1 MSDRGPAHWYRA
13 CGLRMRS
20 DLPLPLPESAAVR
33 TPGPTDVTLRLG
45 PVPETL
51 PAGHGAVTRTDLWQA
66 RPGAFLMHV
75 EGVARYL
82 VTGGRDVLIEPLGG
96 DEDDVATFFA
106 SSPFTALLQ
115 QRGLLT
121 LHAAAVATEAG
132 ATEAGAV
139 LLLGTSGAGKSSLAA
154 ALVERGFP
162 LISDDVTGV
171 ALDAGHRPVA
181 LPAIARLRL
190 GAHTMD
196 EMGWR
201 RRALSPVRRDQD
213 KYKYW
218 MPAQRT
224 CTGPLPVHTAFVLEA
239 GPCHTPIGI
248 TPLPPA
254 VAFQALWHHTH
265 RKRMVDAMGRRPAHF
280 RTAIAMARCVPVA
293 RVTRPGHPFLLE
305 ALAQRIETALDET
318 ALYEAA
324 PAGAL
329 PALTA

>member
-1 MSDRGPAHWYRA
+1 M
-13 CGLRMRS
+13 
-20 DLPLPLPESAAVR
+20 
-33 TPGPTDVTLRLG
+33 
-45 PVPETL
+45 
-51 PAGHGAVTRTDLWQA
+51 
-66 RPGAFLMHV
+66 
-75 EGVARYL
+75 
-82 VTGGRDVLIEPLGG
+82 
-96 DEDDVATFFA
+96 
-106 SSPFTALLQ
+106 
-115 QRGLLT
+115 
-121 LHAAAVATEAG
+121 
-132 ATEAGAV
+132 

-154 ALVERGFP
+154 ALVQRGFP

-213 KYKYW
+213 KYW
-218 MPAQRT
+218 IPAQRT
-224 CTGPLPVHTAFVLEA
+224 CTAPLPVHTAFVLEA
-239 GPCHTPIGI
+239 GPRHTPIGI
-248 TPLPPA
+248 MPLMSA
-254 VAFQALWHHTH
+254 SAFQALWHHTH

-305 ALAQRIETALDET
+305 ALAQRIEMALDET